1 VLDNEVELGGLTYL
15 GTEASY
21 LEITDMRIEQVAKP
35 VKVFLCD
42 LTHVNGEVLSSN
54 VFPLGIGLIGSYL
67 LSSDIGSSLQ
77 IELFKYPND
86 LNEKLKKSD
95 IPNIIGFANYSWSY
109 EISKSFS
116 KAIKANFPHV
126 VTVFGGP
133 NYGLSEDEVQN
144 FWGEMA
150 PILDF
155 NVILEGEV
163 AFHSLVQ
170 SLLSKNFD
178 IEGVKSDPEG
188 LKNVHFVTTEG
199 SIHKSDIAE
208 RINIEELAS
217 PYLDTTLMDKF
228 FDGNLIPL
236 THSTRGCP
244 FKCTFC
250 SEGSNYYNK
259 VKQRSNRIYEEY
271 RYIAEK
277 SVKVKVYDLMLAD
290 ANYGMFKED
299 SLRAEM
305 LARVQREL
313 GYPKNVY
320 VSTGKNQKER
330 VLSAVKKLNGAI
342 QLSASLQST
351 NPQVLENIERS
362 NISIEVLS
370 AAAHEALDNH
380 VVSYTELILGLP
392 GESLE
397 THLKSVLDVVRAGF
411 VNIRIYQLILLPQTE
426 LNTSETRKRFG
437 FKTKFRPMPRSFGN
451 YQVLFESVFVAEY
464 EEIVVQSETLPYG
477 DYVLCRKAG
486 LLTDLIHNGF
496 IFRECQRL
504 LALSGIPWDEF
515 LGYVFY
521 LLKEGRISGR
531 LEEHLN
537 TFIDLMEIKLF
548 DSLSDL
554 KKCLSNVSIGA
565 SIQKLTSNELATQKA
580 KIIVDDFSSL
590 NDFVYGCI
598 ADFIE
603 IRDCKLSRDV
613 ISSIK
618 EYSLISKNNFIC
630 DFSVKELGVSLVK
643 DDFQIFFDAID
654 YPMPSEL
661 SAADAASFTLTLC
674 HSVNQQ
680 SDIEQLISLY
690 GRDLDGLS
698 RIVMRSPI
706 LQQKF
711 RSVSSIVVSRLDAT
725 EVISSTVQC

>member
-1 VLDNEVELGGLTYL
+1 
-15 GTEASY
+15 
-21 LEITDMRIEQVAKP
+21 
-35 VKVFLCD
+35 
-42 LTHVNGEVLSSN
+42 
-54 VFPLGIGLIGSYL
+54 
-67 LSSDIGSSLQ
+67 
-77 IELFKYPND
+77 
-86 LNEKLKKSD
+86 
-95 IPNIIGFANYSWSY
+95 
-109 EISKSFS
+109 
-116 KAIKANFPHV
+116 
-126 VTVFGGP
+126 
-133 NYGLSEDEVQN
+133 
-144 FWGEMA
+144 
-150 PILDF
+150 
-155 NVILEGEV
+155 
-163 AFHSLVQ
+163 
-170 SLLSKNFD
+170 
-178 IEGVKSDPEG
+178 
-188 LKNVHFVTTEG
+188 
-199 SIHKSDIAE
+199 
-208 RINIEELAS
+208 
-217 PYLDTTLMDKF
+217 
-228 FDGNLIPL
+228 
-236 THSTRGCP
+236 
-244 FKCTFC
+244 
-250 SEGSNYYNK
+250 
-259 VKQRSNRIYEEY
+259 
-271 RYIAEK
+271 
-277 SVKVKVYDLMLAD
+277 
-290 ANYGMFKED
+290 
-299 SLRAEM
+299 
-305 LARVQREL
+305 
-313 GYPKNVY
+313 
-320 VSTGKNQKER
+320 
-330 VLSAVKKLNGAI
+330 
-342 QLSASLQST
+342 
-351 NPQVLENIERS
+351 
-362 NISIEVLS
+362 
-370 AAAHEALDNH
+370 
-380 VVSYTELILGLP
+380 
-392 GESLE
+392 
-397 THLKSVLDVVRAGF
+397 
-411 VNIRIYQLILLPQTE
+411 
-426 LNTSETRKRFG
+426 
-437 FKTKFRPMPRSFGN
+437 MPRSFGN

-477 DYVLCRKAG
+477 DYVLCRKVG

-521 LLKEGRISGR
+521 LLKEGRINGR